1 MCAIMRD
8 RCLPRPPRASSR
20 ASPHGTFSPSGQETL
35 FFFSQEPCGLSFA
48 LVCCAE
54 LSAARAFTPRAALE
68 SKEET

>member
-1 MCAIMRD
+1 MCSIMRD
-8 RCLPRPPRASSR
+8 LCLPGTRRASSR
-20 ASPHGTFSPSGQETL
+20 ASPHVTFSPSGDA

-54 LSAARAFTPRAALE
+54 LSAAQAFTPRAALE